1 MIHAAW
7 YRIAKVLAGMLLLI
21 SHASAQTY
29 YKWTDERGTV
39 HLSDQPPPG
48 RVKVEERVLAPR
60 PGREEHTAVPGEE
73 AQPPAEP
80 GPAQIVIAKQE
91 VERLGANAVHIRGE
105 LENTGGSEA
114 RGVTVV
120 VKAKDVGQGNPCLE
134 REVTPTRD
142 VLPPKA
148 RTTFEAEITDPCLLG
163 EAPVEM
169 SVNWE

>member
-1 MIHAAW
+1 MNLYACIRSCGKTLMMIL
-7 YRIAKVLAGMLLLI
+7 V
-21 SHASAQTY
+21 ASVAEAQTY

-39 HLSDQPPPG
+39 HFSDQPPAG
-48 RVKVEERVLAPR
+48 QAKVEERVLAPQRSR
-60 PGREEHTAVPGEE
+60 PE
-73 AQPPAEP
+73 AALETSKEPQPVTEP
-80 GPAQIVIAKQE
+80 GPAQVVIAKQE